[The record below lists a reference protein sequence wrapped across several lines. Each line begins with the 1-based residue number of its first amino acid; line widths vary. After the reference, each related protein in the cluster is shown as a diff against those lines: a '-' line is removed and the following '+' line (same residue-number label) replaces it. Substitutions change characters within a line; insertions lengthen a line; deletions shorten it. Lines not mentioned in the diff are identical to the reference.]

1 MAKRKFLPFYEKVAV
16 RRTLGRASDLTLLFL
31 LVSLVVY
38 RLLRLTKYFSGDHN
52 KISVF
57 AWSLA
62 LLYESWFTFNW
73 FLTVNIKWNPM
84 KCITYPSRLL
94 QSELELPPVDMF
106 VTTADSTLEP
116 PIMTVNTVLSLLAV
130 DYPAEKLACYVSDD
144 GCSPLTYYSLV
155 EAFKFAKFWVPFC
168 KKHDIQVRAPSRYF
182 SGDSVAF
189 GSLEFQEDWKMIK
202 EKYEELSQK
211 IEAASQ
217 KSIPCELVGEYS
229 AFSNVK
235 RTNHPPI
242 IKIIW
247 ENKEG
252 DLDRMPHLVYI
263 SREKRPD
270 HQHSYKAGAMNVLT
284 RVSGLMTNA
293 PFMLNVDCDM
303 NVNNPQVV
311 IHAMCILLGSNN
323 DKEVGFV
330 QFPQNFHDALKDDPF
345 GNQLQVLTE
354 YMSKGL
360 EGIQGMI
367 YCGSGCFHRRKV
379 IYGSW
384 PNKDKQNGEITRSSS
399 STDGKVD
406 DKELLTKF
414 GSSNELIK
422 SARDALNEVITYSFD
437 LSSSIEAAY
446 QVASSSYE
454 SATSWGSETGWMYG
468 STAEDMNTSIKIH
481 SQGWC
486 SVFYIP
492 EPAAFLGCAPSSG
505 PVSMIQQKRWATGLL
520 EIVFTKNNPILL
532 VLTAKLRL
540 RQCLAYLWI
549 LIAWAASSIP
559 ELGYSLLPAYCIIT
573 NSTFLPK
580 VDELAMIIPISIFL
594 LYNLYSLWEYLQIG
608 LSIRCWW
615 NNQRMARIANF
626 SAWIFG
632 ALSVVLKLLKISET
646 VFEVT
651 QKEQSSDGDLDDDIS
666 RFTFNESPAFVPGTT
681 ILLIQL
687 TALVMV
693 LLRWQPRP
701 PASNGQGSGLG
712 EVLSSLWLVLYLV
725 PFLKGLFRK
734 GKYGIPLSILQAAIT
749 RMPLA
754 GVQRE
759 VGKIKLFEEYFSIL
773 KSINRKCNLKHV
785 LLEGLCSLP

>member
-1 MAKRKFLPFYEKVAV
+1 MAKRKFLPLYEKVAV
-16 RRTLGRASDLTLLFL
+16 RRPLGRALDLTLLFL

-38 RLLRLTKYFSGDHN
+38 RWLRLTNYYNDRD

-62 LLYESWFTFNW
+62 FLYVSWFTFNW

-84 KCITYPSRLL
+84 ECITYPSRLL

-116 PIMTVNTVLSLLAV
+116 PIMMVNTVLSLLAV
-130 DYPAEKLACYVSDD
+130 DYPAEKLAYYVSDD

-155 EAFKFAKFWVPFC
+155 EASKFAKFWVPFC
-168 KKHDIQVRAPSRYF
+168 KTYDIQVRAPSRYF
-182 SGDSVAF
+182 SGESVAF

-252 DLDRMPHLVYI
+252 DLDRLPHLIYI

-311 IHAMCILLGSNN
+311 IHAMCILLLGSNN
-323 DKEVGFV
+323 DKEIGFV
-330 QFPQNFHDALKDDPF
+330 QFPQKFYDALKDDPF
-345 GNQLQVLTE
+345 GNQFQVLTE
-354 YMSKGL
+354 YICKGL
-360 EGIQGMI
+360 EGIQGMF
-367 YCGSGCFHRRKV
+367 YSGSGCFHRRKV

-384 PNKDKQNGEITRSSS
+384 PNKDKQNGEITCSSS
-399 STDGKVD
+399 SIDGKVD

-481 SQGWC
+481 SKGWC

-492 EPAAFLGCAPSSG
+492 EPEPFLGCAPSSG

-520 EIVFTKNNPILL
+520 EILFTKNNPILL
-532 VLTAKLRL
+532 ALSAKLRL
-540 RQCLAYLWI
+540 RQCLAYLWV

-559 ELGYSLLPAYCIIT
+559 ELGYSLLPAY
-573 NSTFLPK
+573 SYGK
-580 VDELAMIIPISIFL
+580 
-594 LYNLYSLWEYLQIG
+594 WEYLQIG

-615 NNQRMARIANF
+615 NNQRMTRIANF

-666 RFTFNESPAFVPGTT
+666 RFTFNESPAF
-681 ILLIQL
+681 
-687 TALVMV
+687 
-693 LLRWQPRP
+693 P
-701 PASNGQGSGLG
+701 PASNGQGSGPG

-734 GKYGIPLSILQAAIT
+734 GSNYENATSWGS
-749 RMPLA
+749 
-754 GVQRE
+754 E
-759 VGKIKLFEEYFSIL
+759 VSQ
-773 KSINRKCNLKHV
+773 
-785 LLEGLCSLP
+785 